1 MSILI
6 TGGTGLIGSYLTRQF
21 VSEGYE
27 VILMDKFPNMKL
39 ISDIKNKVKIVRGD
53 ITYLGSIVEI
63 LKKNEV
69 EDIFHLA
76 AKISAAAEANPLDAF
91 NVNVVGTINVLEA
104 ARIFEINK
112 IIFPSSSV
120 VFTPGL
126 KSPVV
131 ENAPKNPNIIYG
143 INKVSCE
150 QWCGYYKRRYGLDI
164 RGARFVSLIGAGRG
178 NGGAS
183 RFASLM
189 IEKSA
194 LDRPFEVFVDRD
206 IRIPII
212 YVKDVVD
219 SLVALYKTKEVERIF
234 YNVGG
239 ITPSAGE
246 ISDEIKKILPKAN
259 ISFKP
264 DPAMIK
270 ILSGWPNL
278 DSTLI
283 KKEVGWQLSYNLDT
297 MVNDVI
303 ETVKNNKE
311 MFQ

>member
-6 TGGTGLIGSYLTRQF
+6 TGGTGLIGSYLARQL

-27 VILMDKFPNMKL
+27 LILLDKFPNMRL
-39 ISDIKNKVKIVRGD
+39 IADIKDKIKIVRGD
-53 ITYLGSIVEI
+53 ITNLGSIIEV

-69 EDIFHLA
+69 EAIFHLA
-76 AKISAAAEANPLDAF
+76 AIISASAEANPLGAF
-91 NVNVVGTINVLEA
+91 NVNVIGTINVLEA
-104 ARIFEINK
+104 ARIFEIK
-112 IIFPSSSV
+112 KFIFPSSSV

-126 KSPVV
+126 ESPVA

-143 INKVSCE
+143 INKVTCE

-164 RGARFVSLIGAGRG
+164 RGARFVSLIGAGRV

-194 LDRPFEVFVDRD
+194 LNKSFEVFVDKD

-212 YVKDVVD
+212 YVKDIVSALIALFKAKNVD
-219 SLVALYKTKEVERIF
+219 RIF
-234 YNVGG
+234 YNIGG

-246 ISDEIKKILPKAN
+246 LSDEVNKNLPKAN
-259 ISFKP
+259 ITFKP

-283 KKEVGWQLSYNLDT
+283 KKEVGWQLTYNLKA
-297 MVNDVI
+297 MVQDLI
-303 ETVKNNKE
+303 TTVQSNNE
-311 MFQ
+311 IFQ

>member
-1 MSILI
+1 
-6 TGGTGLIGSYLTRQF
+6 
-21 VSEGYE
+21 V
-27 VILMDKFPNMKL
+27 
-39 ISDIKNKVKIVRGD
+39 
-53 ITYLGSIVEI
+53 
-63 LKKNEV
+63 
-69 EDIFHLA
+69 
-76 AKISAAAEANPLDAF
+76 
-91 NVNVVGTINVLEA
+91 
-104 ARIFEINK
+104 NK

-126 KSPVV
+126 NSPVA

-143 INKVSCE
+143 INKVTCE

-164 RGARFVSLIGAGRG
+164 RGARFVSLIAAGRV

-194 LDRPFEVFVDRD
+194 LDKSFEVFVDRD

-212 YVKDVVD
+212 YVKDAVNA
-219 SLVALYKTKEVERIF
+219 LVALYKTKNVDRLF

-246 ISDEIKKILPKAN
+246 ISDEVNRNLPNAN
-259 ISFKP
+259 ITFKP

-283 KKEVGWQLSYNLDT
+283 QKEVGWQLNYNLNA
-297 MVNDVI
+297 MVYDLI
-303 ETVKNNKE
+303 TTVQANKE